1 MVSFEGKH
9 KSTIHTTFSFVLK
22 TMKNTLSLFI
32 ILLIINQLCTGQSIT
47 IVPESP
53 TGNAV
58 VDLSSTTKGFLPPR
72 MTAVQ
77 KGAVSSPTMGL
88 IIYQTDGISGL
99 YIYTGTTWALTGT
112 TANAW
117 GIAGNAGTNSALHFI
132 GTTDNN
138 DVAFKR
144 NNVRAGKIS
153 NLNTSF
159 GLEALNFLTTGT
171 GNSAFGNF
179 SLWANSTG
187 LSNTSTG
194 DNTLFSNSTGN
205 YNTANGYRAL
215 YNNAVGNENTAY
227 GSDALFSNQAGN
239 DNTAIGNQALIYNK
253 SGEFNTALG
262 YKVLK
267 TNILGGYNTAIG
279 SLADVASSNLSNAT
293 AIGANA
299 QVSSSN
305 SLVLGSIKW
314 VNGAEYSTNVGIG
327 TTSPQAALHINP
339 TGFNGDGGILLGED
353 KDIGSFTTLEIGI
366 SKKTGGYGYLQ
377 AKQKTEFGGFNIL
390 LLNPLGGHV
399 GVNHK
404 NSDFVEAPLDI
415 DQSYEGSGLRLRY
428 KSNDWDIHAL
438 ENRDLAFSYASGLRA
453 WIYQNDGSWNTIS
466 DRRLKKNVNRMENVM
481 DKVLALQPKT
491 YQYIDAENT
500 ENANK
505 TSTGFIAQEVMLLF
519 PELVNDF
526 KHPGKDTTDTTVYH
540 GINYAGFGIVA
551 IKAIQ
556 EQQQEIE
563 VLKGQ
568 IKVMMAEIERLKNK

>member
-1 MVSFEGKH
+1 
-9 KSTIHTTFSFVLK
+9 
-22 TMKNTLSLFI
+22 MKNKTVLLF
-32 ILLIINQLCTGQSIT
+32 ILLIINQLCIGQSIT

-77 KGAVSSPTMGL
+77 KGAVSSPTIGL
-88 IIYQTDGISGL
+88 IIYQTDEISGL

-117 GIAGNAGTNSALHFI
+117 GIAGNAGTNPALHFM

-138 DVAFKR
+138 DVIFKR

-153 NLNTSF
+153 SLSTSF
-159 GLEALNFLTTGT
+159 GLETLNFLTTGT

-194 DNTLFSNSTGN
+194 DNSLFSNSTGN
-205 YNTANGYRAL
+205 YNTANGYRVL
-215 YNNAVGNENTAY
+215 YNNTVGNENTAY
-227 GSDALFSNQAGN
+227 GSDALLSNQASSN
-239 DNTAIGNQALIYNK
+239 NTAIGNQALMYNQ
-253 SGEFNTALG
+253 SGESNTALG

-267 TNILGGYNTAIG
+267 TNTGGGYNTAIG
-279 SLADVASSNLSNAT
+279 SLADVATPNLSNAT

-299 QVSSSN
+299 QVASSN
-305 SLVLGSIKW
+305 SLILGSIAGI
-314 VNGAEYSTNVGIG
+314 NGANYSTNVGIG
-327 TTSPQAALHINP
+327 ITRPQAALHINP
-339 TGFNGDGGILLGED
+339 TGFKGDGGLLLGED
-353 KDIGSFTTLEIGI
+353 KETGSFTTLEIGI
-366 SKKTGGYGYLQ
+366 SKKIGGYGYLQ
-377 AKQKTEFGGFNIL
+377 ARQKTEYGGFNIL

-404 NSDFVEAPLDI
+404 NNDFVEAPLDI

-438 ENRDLAFSYASGLRA
+438 ENRDLAFSYASGLRS
-453 WIYQNDGSWNTIS
+453 WIYQYDGSWNTIS
-466 DRRLKKNVNRMENVM
+466 DKRLKKNVNRMENVM

-505 TSTGFIAQEVMLLF
+505 TTAGFIAQEVALLF

-526 KHPGKDTTDTTVYH
+526 KHPRKDTADTIVYH

-551 IKAIQ
+551 IKAIKAIQ

-563 VLKGQ
+563 VLKAQ
-568 IKVMMAEIERLKNK
+568 IKVMMAEIERLKHK